1 VTYLGAVVT
10 DLLAGRISPA
20 AARARATE
28 LPDPDELDAWCSDL
42 EDLLAKVLNTKDP
55 ALAGDLTELALAVLS
70 LLGGEIS
77 TDMLL
82 RIAGHLWDLEN
93 RAAALPCY
101 AAVAASGGDD
111 GKAAI
116 ASYYQLEVLRELHRD
131 DDALELVPQ
140 ALDRAVGSGRR
151 DVQTAALTTQALLLH
166 ARGEV
171 AAAVQALREA
181 VALRR
186 ALPPDAPDPVWPV
199 QVLLITLGD
208 YSRQDGH
215 FEDAISAF
223 EEARKEAV
231 AAGATREA
239 AFALS
244 ELGYTYRN
252 TGEAER
258 GTRLLKMAAAE
269 ARQAGH
275 IDDAARWDG
284 QFDGIDLPEASA
296 ATRLQHAVGLV
307 ETDPEQALA
316 LARECV
322 KAGVQMGNAFFEA
335 EARNVVAGAL
345 TKLGRTHQAQ
355 LAYRAALSA
364 ATRSGDLMA
373 QFHTLGN
380 LADELFRQRRKAEFD
395 QVSAEAV
402 RVGEQIR
409 RSAGTGET
417 RQMVAAAIAR
427 VYDRM
432 AMMSAVTYIPS
443 EGLPAIPPDAARVLD
458 TGQRMRGRNLLR
470 WLSVRPYLDRADP
483 ATYRAILGL
492 RAADITVEATAGE
505 AGAVLGDLLRRRS
518 EAEAALRAC
527 GHDEILR
534 LVTGSEPIVFSVG
547 ELAAALRPGE
557 LLVDV
562 MSLTDCYVV
571 SCVTPVG
578 RATTIS
584 FNGKQ
589 PDRRAGLVRLR
600 VAREKLRVADYLG
613 GVPAAE
619 AEYAE
624 ACAAVDEI
632 VHGVA
637 DQVAELGP
645 VTRIFVSP
653 QMELSAL
660 PWWKLTERLGDIEIC
675 ILPVPGALPLLR
687 ARPPGTR
694 PLGRL
699 LLIPDATGTL
709 RNTDADVAQVKHER
723 CDGDVSA
730 ILRALPEAS
739 ALHFGGH
746 GHFDAVNAY
755 FSGFVVRQSAEP
767 DPLSRPDPAPEPR
780 PGIALLTAAQLLAR
794 VDLAACDLAV
804 LAACRTGV
812 PRQHAASEFT
822 SLPSALLLSGAH
834 AVIASLWETSDPASA
849 LLMQEFYVGLTGG
862 QSPVAALANA
872 RHALQAVDRSEVI
885 ARLGTDQYI
894 PAADQPFAREIY
906 TDSFQYYGTE

>member
-1 VTYLGAVVT
+1 LGVAVA
-10 DLLAGRISPA
+10 DLLEGRASLA
-20 AARARATE
+20 DARARATE
-28 LPDPDELDAWCSDL
+28 LPDLDEFDAWRSDV

-55 ALAGDLTELALAVLS
+55 ARAGDLAEVARAVLS
-70 LLGGEIS
+70 LFTEEVS
-77 TDMLL
+77 TGRLL
-82 RIAGHLWDLEN
+82 QIAGHLRDLKN
-93 RAAALPCY
+93 WAAALPCF
-101 AAVAASGGDD
+101 AAVAASKADGGE
-111 GKAAI
+111 AAV
-116 ASYYQLEVLRELHRD
+116 ASYYQLEVLRELHRE
-131 DDALELVPQ
+131 DDALELVPE
-140 ALDRAVGSGRR
+140 ALARAVGGGRR
-151 DVQTAALTTQALLLH
+151 DVQTAVLATQASLLH

-186 ALPPDAPDPVWPV
+186 TLPADAPGPVLPV

-223 EEARKEAV
+223 EEAREEALT
-231 AAGATREA
+231 AGATREA

-244 ELGYTYRN
+244 ELGYTYRYS
-252 TGEAER
+252 GETER
-258 GTRLLKMAAAE
+258 GTRLLQMAAAE
-269 ARQAGH
+269 ARAAGH
-275 IDDAARWDG
+275 LDDAARWDG
-284 QFDGIDLPEASA
+284 QFDGIDLSAASA
-296 ATRLQHAVGLV
+296 ATRLQYAANLR
-307 ETDPEQALA
+307 ETDPEQALT

-322 KAGVQMGNAFFEA
+322 KAGIQMGNAFFEA
-335 EARNVVAGAL
+335 EARNLVAGAL
-345 TKLGRTHQAQ
+345 TTLGRTHQAQ

-402 RVGEQIR
+402 RVGEQLR

-417 RQMVAAAIAR
+417 RQMVAAAVAR

-432 AMMSAVTYIPS
+432 ATMSAVTYVPPG
-443 EGLPAIPPDAARVLD
+443 GLPAIPPDAARVLD
-458 TGQRMRGRNLLR
+458 TSQRMRGRNLLR
-470 WLSVRPYLDRADP
+470 WLSMRPHLDTADP
-483 ATYRAILGL
+483 ATCRAILAL

-505 AGAVLGDLLRRRS
+505 ADAVLGDLLRQRS

-527 GHDEILR
+527 GHDEILA
-534 LVTGSEPIVFSVG
+534 LATGSEPIVFGIG

-562 MSLTDCYVV
+562 MSLMDFYVM
-571 SCVTPVG
+571 SCVAPGG
-578 RATTIS
+578 RATTGS
-584 FNGKQ
+584 VNGAQ
-589 PDRRAGLVRLR
+589 RDRRAALVRLR
-600 VAREKLRVADYLG
+600 AAREKLRVADYQG

-632 VHGVA
+632 VHDVA
-637 DQVAELGP
+637 DQVAALGP
-645 VTRIFVSP
+645 VKRIFVSP

-660 PWWKLTERLGDIEIC
+660 PWWKLTERLGDVEIC

-687 ARPPGTR
+687 ARPPGPR
-694 PLGRL
+694 PLERL

-709 RNTDADVAQVKHER
+709 RNTDADVARVRHER

-730 ILRALPEAS
+730 IVRALPAAS

-746 GHFDAVNAY
+746 GYFDPVNAY

-767 DPLSRPDPAPEPR
+767 DPLSRPDPAPVPR

-794 VDLAACDLAV
+794 VDLPAGDLAV

-822 SLPSALLLSGAH
+822 SLPSALLLAGAH
-834 AVIASLWETSDPASA
+834 AVIASLWDTSDPAAA
-849 LLMQEFYVGLTGG
+849 LTMQEFYAGLTAG
-862 QSPVAALANA
+862 QSPATALANA
-872 RHALQAVDRSEVI
+872 RRTLRALDRGEVI

-906 TDSFQYYGTE
+906 TDPFQHYGTE